1 MRMNK
6 ISLYIMKLKVIKSG
20 YGLTTVKRVGTKT
33 PKNIDELKD
42 IKGKAE
48 LEKLVLRESPQK
60 YVRFV

>member
-1 MRMNK
+1 
-6 ISLYIMKLKVIKSG
+6 MKVG
-20 YGLTTVKRVGTKT
+20 YGHMTVKKGKA
-33 PKNIDELKD
+33 PKNIEELKE